1 MDEVAEYIHRMTSG
15 PGTFRFFMQP
25 LVAILL
31 GIRDGRLDSH
41 AGAPPIFRAG
51 KAQLG
56 AAIKR
61 IVVPLC
67 VAAGLSL
74 VFQWVILRDLHL
86 GPALLFAAVMVAL
99 PYLLAR
105 ALAERADARWHKTH
119 PRRG

>member
-1 MDEVAEYIHRMTSG
+1 MDSLTDYMHRMMSG
-15 PGTFRFFMQP
+15 PGSFRFFIQP
-25 LVAILL
+25 LIAIAL

-51 KAQLG
+51 KAQL
-56 AAIKR
+56 AAALKR
-61 IVVPLC
+61 IVVPLLM
-67 VAAGLSL
+67 ATGLSL
-74 VFQWVILRDLHL
+74 VFQWVILQHLRL
-86 GPALLFAAVMVAL
+86 GPALVFAAVMVAL